1 MKRNYQ
7 RDYEFQKKINTRQA
21 EEIESLKTQVNT
33 LTSLCEKKD
42 EIINSVEP
50 MRKELAENIK
60 EIKEKKKEYNSLVNE
75 LKNMRKVMDEEFFKG
90 RWKIVRWIIK

>member
-7 RDYEFQKKINTRQA
+7 RDYEFQKKLNERQA
-21 EEIESLKTQVNT
+21 EEIKFLKSQIGE
-33 LTSLCEKKD
+33 LTSLCKEKDK
-42 EIINSVEP
+42 IIYSVEP